1 MPYDGH
7 YNTITMDIKLISTL
21 LAVQCVALVSPGPD
35 LVLTLRNTVSSGMK
49 SGILSSLGF
58 GTGIFFHAFLALII
72 IQGAGQF
79 SQEFIPFL
87 GLPGSLYL
95 IYLGIKSWPTN
106 ETKFVVDLKSS
117 TAKAPYFEGLLTNLL
132 NPKASLFTI
141 GLITTQVKPDTS
153 ISTLATLI
161 AGMVLLTILWFSLV
175 SLTLSRKKL
184 QEYYFRQ
191 SRNINYLFS
200 IVFILFGVLLI
211 KDVLDLLLSNLS

>member
-7 YNTITMDIKLISTL
+7 YNTITMDIKLISTIL
-21 LAVQCVALVSPGPD
+21 TVQCVALISPGPD
-35 LVLTLRNTVSSGMK
+35 LVLTLRNTVSFGMK

-58 GTGIFFHAFLALII
+58 GTGIFFHALLALIV

-87 GLPGSLYL
+87 GLPGSFYL
-95 IYLGIKSWPTN
+95 IYLGIKSWPTKRSKIAVELHKTTTN
-106 ETKFVVDLKSS
+106 
-117 TAKAPYFEGLLTNLL
+117 APYFEGLITNLL

-141 GLITTQVKPDTS
+141 GLITTQVKPDTDT
-153 ISTLATLI
+153 STLATLI

-175 SLTLSRKKL
+175 SLFLSRKKL
-184 QEYYFRQ
+184 QDHYFKQ
-191 SRNINYLFS
+191 SKNISYLFS

-211 KDVLDLLLSNLS
+211 KDVLGLLLNNLS